1 MLIIFFV
8 FLSENT
14 SNNAETKLEGLKEPV
29 RSIVAVADRET
40 TVASVNGVTTI
51 IKNLQNNQATF
62 ISPCMWVST
71 QRAEGR
77 TMVET

>member
-1 MLIIFFV
+1 M
-8 FLSENT
+8 
-14 SNNAETKLEGLKEPV
+14 
-29 RSIVAVADRET
+29 RSIVAVADREM
-40 TVASVNGVTTI
+40 TVASVNGATTI